1 MLTKNH
7 KNIASFIH
15 IGTFAKYIF
24 PFGNFIAPLLIWNLN
39 KDRSDFINKNGK
51 QVINFQ
57 LSISLYLISMILIC
71 IPIAIHF
78 GFGIEQLQ
86 SVKGDI
92 TPYDLTEFSG
102 SIIEFIILG
111 LLSISLIVI
120 ELYATIVGAIKAS
133 EGILYKYPLSIPFI
147 K

>member
-1 MLTKNH
+1 M
-7 KNIASFIH
+7 
-15 IGTFAKYIF
+15 
-24 PFGNFIAPLLIWNLN
+24 
-39 KDRSDFINKNGK
+39 
-51 QVINFQ
+51 V
-57 LSISLYLISMILIC
+57 LIC

-102 SIIEFIILG
+102 SIIAFIILG

>member
-15 IGTFAKYIF
+15 IGVFAKYIF
-24 PFGNFIAPLLIWNLN
+24 PLGNFLAPLLIWNLN
-39 KDRSDFINKNGK
+39 KERSEFIDKNGK

-57 LSISLYLISMILIC
+57 LSILLYFITMVLIC
-71 IPIAIHF
+71 IPVALNF
-78 GFGIEQLQ
+78 GFGVEQLEEI
-86 SVKGDI
+86 KGDI
-92 TPYDLTEFSG
+92 TPYDLTSFSG
-102 SIIEFIILG
+102 SIITFFIIGVLI
-111 LLSISLIVI
+111 ISLLVI